1 VIRRAAAVVVWLFT
15 VSMTAA
21 WVWVI
26 AEGEFMNSMMEAVP
40 AEQSRI
46 MV

>member
-1 VIRRAAAVVVWLFT
+1 MTRRIVGVAAWLVT

-46 MV
+46 TV